1 MAAGL
6 KILNIKI
13 VNYTVDSSAN
23 IMLQIQGL
31 DYTVRGAVRAVV
43 SLCVSTAGLHCKDVS
58 CRRDTSST
66 EVWVSASCRDL
77 LSVLGSLSFLTSIFL
92 VSL

>member
-1 MAAGL
+1 
-6 KILNIKI
+6 
-13 VNYTVDSSAN
+13 
-23 IMLQIQGL
+23 MLQIQGL

-77 LSVLGSLSFLTSIFL
+77 LTVLGSLFFLTSIFF
-92 VSL
+92 VSLYPLSLEASDREALDFFSFFL

>member
-1 MAAGL
+1 
-6 KILNIKI
+6 
-13 VNYTVDSSAN
+13 
-23 IMLQIQGL
+23 MLQIQGL

-77 LSVLGSLSFLTSIFL
+77 SALGSFSFLTSIFL